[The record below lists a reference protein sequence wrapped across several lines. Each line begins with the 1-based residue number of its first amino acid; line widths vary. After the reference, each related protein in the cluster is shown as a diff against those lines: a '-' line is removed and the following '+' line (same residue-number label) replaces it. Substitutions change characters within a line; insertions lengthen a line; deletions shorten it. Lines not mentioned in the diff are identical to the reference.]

1 MMKTYLQSDF
11 FLSDPINENNMQF
24 AVYCKINFKIMH
36 LIISKIGE
44 TARIHG
50 IQFKI
55 ILN

>member
-1 MMKTYLQSDF
+1 MKTYLQSDF